1 MLRGGDDAQRKRAIC
16 AVKTRLLVL
25 VFLAFSPLA
34 RADDAPDAKEILRT
48 VRVAQAS
55 QHQVLHGRLRTR
67 GRISPFRM
75 VIDGPTIRYEFH
87 EPPQT
92 IQLRLLERDS
102 RLEEITRDGSE
113 RVSAARFDD
122 LVRGSDISYED
133 LAMKFLYW
141 PRAAVE
147 GEQMMLLRKCWK
159 IRVEPPAKT
168 DSQYGRVMLWID
180 KDTGALMQAEA
191 FNHAGGFARR
201 FKVISGQ
208 KIGGTWLLKSMRIE
222 APGLPG
228 EKDRTPT
235 YLEIEGAE
243 KT

>member
-1 MLRGGDDAQRKRAIC
+1 M
-16 AVKTRLLVL
+16 VL
-25 VFLAFSPLA
+25 SLWFVAGAPA
-34 RADDAPDAKEILRT
+34 EETPDARDILRT
-48 VRVAQAS
+48 VRIAQAS

-67 GRISPFRM
+67 GKISPFRM
-75 VIDGPTIRYEFH
+75 VIDGPTIRYEFR

-92 IQLRLLERDS
+92 IQLRLLDRDS

-141 PRAAVE
+141 PRATVE

-159 IRVEPPAKT
+159 IRVEPPAKN
-168 DSQYGRVMLWID
+168 DSQYSRVMLWID

-191 FNHAGGFARR
+191 FAGAGKFARR

-243 KT
+243 KS